1 MGRPPR
7 GGAGSAS
14 PQGAHGLHRG
24 MCPVGQGPLASS
36 SGQNGTPRHSWGLTT
51 RTRRP
56 RPSEKITLRIVS
68 RSSPQGHPSLHSPPP
83 GGTGSASPQRGH
95 WLRGGYSPLGSR
107 PLAHA
112 SGGNGMPWRS
122 FSLAMRT
129 HRVRPSEKTSLGAIP
144 WFAPVRPFSHRL
156 AIWRRG
162 GLRTPAKEASP
173 SATRITVRPPAHRHR
188 TGWERNA
195 SAFPRPYHAGAQ
207 SAPLGGGV
215 GHPIE
220 EDGSRQFGT
229 PFGEL
234 GGGKERPDYG
244 RSTEENPISC

>member
-1 MGRPPR
+1 
-7 GGAGSAS
+7 
-14 PQGAHGLHRG
+14 

-56 RPSEKITLRIVS
+56 RPSEKFTLRIVS
-68 RSSPQGHPSLHSPPP
+68 RSSPQGHPSLHSPPR
-83 GGTGSASPQRGH
+83 GGAGSARPQRGH

-129 HRVRPSEKTSLGAIP
+129 HRVRPSEKSGFGTVP
-144 WFAPVRPFSHRL
+144 WFAPVRPSSHRL

-162 GLRTPAKEASP
+162 GLRTPGG
-173 SATRITVRPPAHRHR
+173 RHR
-188 TGWERNA
+188 LDRGM
-195 SAFPRPYHAGAQ
+195 S
-207 SAPLGGGV
+207 PLGHGYPPRV
-215 GHPIE
+215 MKC
-220 EDGSRQFGT
+220 
-229 PFGEL
+229 L
-234 GGGKERPDYG
+234 GMSKALPCG
-244 RSTEENPISC
+244 RTECVPPRKAALAPSPGLPP

>member
-1 MGRPPR
+1 MAVPSGRGDRAPPRKPASTLSPGLPPRGHPGSDHQSR
-7 GGAGSAS
+7 GGAGSA
-14 PQGAHGLHRG
+14 R
-24 MCPVGQGPLASS
+24 
-36 SGQNGTPRHSWGLTT
+36 
-51 RTRRP
+51 
-56 RPSEKITLRIVS
+56 
-68 RSSPQGHPSLHSPPP
+68 
-83 GGTGSASPQRGH
+83 PQRGH
-95 WLRGGYSPLGSR
+95 SLRGGYSPLGSR

-129 HRVRPSEKTSLGAIP
+129 HRVCPSEKSGFGTVP
-144 WFAPVRPFSHRL
+144 WFAPVRLSSHRL
-156 AIWRRG
+156 TIWRRG
-162 GLRTPAKEASP
+162 GLRTPAKGASRSP
-173 SATRITVRPPAHRHR
+173 TRITVRPPAHRHR

-195 SAFPRPYHAGAQ
+195 SAFPRSYHAGAQ

-234 GGGKERPDYG
+234 GGGKERPDYS
-244 RSTEENPISC
+244 RSTEGRPICC